1 MNYTPAAGFKLHRGF
16 VLLADGRCAI
26 FMGPIS
32 FASDPKAVSK
42 IYRRTKSTPN
52 GNKKVSTFQRES
64 WKILHRL
71 QREREKRRMELELR
85 LFTQRSN
92 PVSAAALSCA
102 PNLRPTK
109 CSHDKEINCFARCLL
124 IPEQQPAYLKKSR
137 LLSAPSARSLK

>member
-1 MNYTPAAGFKLHRGF
+1 LFCSQTGVVLFLWGQSVLRAIQKPFRKFTAHEIGAKWNKREKFLLFNEKAGKYYT
-16 VLLADGRCAI
+16 DC
-26 FMGPIS
+26 S
-32 FASDPKAVSK
+32 
-42 IYRRTKSTPN
+42 
-52 GNKKVSTFQRES
+52 
-64 WKILHRL
+64 
-71 QREREKRRMELELR
+71 REREKRRMELELR

-124 IPEQQPAYLKKSR
+124 IPEQQQQPAYLRKSR

>member
-1 MNYTPAAGFKLHRGF
+1 
-16 VLLADGRCAI
+16 VLFLWGQSVLQAI
-26 FMGPIS
+26 QKPFRKFTAHEIG
-32 FASDPKAVSK
+32 AKW
-42 IYRRTKSTPN
+42 
-52 GNKKVSTFQRES
+52 NKKVSTFQQERAG
-64 WKILHRL
+64 KYYTDCR
-71 QREREKRRMELELR
+71 REREKRRIELELR

-124 IPEQQPAYLKKSR
+124 IPEQQQQPAYLRKSR